1 MYNLETQ
8 QGIIGRQTQTEGP
21 INNVQSRDTARDHG
35 PSVCVWRPMIPC
47 CVSRLYII
55 DWSFC
60 LCLAPNDPLLCL

>member
-8 QGIIGRQTQTEGP
+8 QGIIGTLL
-21 INNVQSRDTARDHG
+21 IG

-60 LCLAPNDPLLCL
+60 LCLAPNDSLLCL